1 MPRKPRDY
9 EAEWLKLQAETRKL
23 AKRANQRL
31 KRLERAAEK
40 PGMEN
45 ILKYAYKSAIADI
58 KTLGQDVRYT
68 KGGVKPKKPR
78 FKENI
83 TLQDA
88 FDEMGTALEVGSE
101 YYKQNIKRVKLSKK
115 MIKEFLGAAS
125 STIGK
130 GIGKAAEGLNETI
143 GIKRIWDKTTGTIN
157 KKYLDDYDLKMTDDD
172 LRRFFNSKKQA
183 KLEKDVGSPR
193 MFIVA
198 SYIKKNN
205 IKTNKRDLEK
215 FLKDHIV
222 LPEGT
227 DPEFAKAR
235 KGEGYKEYLTRL
247 ENYIKYT
254 GDEILDT
261 YITKALKDGLNADNL
276 FSDENQNKKKKK

>member
-1 MPRKPRDY
+1 MAKTPIDW
-9 EAEWLKLQAETRKL
+9 EARWNAVQKESRKL

-31 KRLERAAEK
+31 KRLEVAAEK
-40 PGMEN
+40 PGMEK

-58 KTLGQDVRYT
+58 KTLGSDVKES
-68 KGGVKPKKPR
+68 KGKLVPKKPR
-78 FKENI
+78 FKENVK
-83 TLQDA
+83 LVDA
-88 FDEMGTALEVGSE
+88 FDTAGNLLKGKEM
-101 YYKQNIKRVKLSKK
+101 YKANVKLQKTKIK
-115 MIKEFLGAAS
+115 MMKEFLGAAS

-130 GIGKAAEGLNETI
+130 GIGKAAEGINETI
-143 GIKRIWDKTTGTIN
+143 GIKRIWDKTTKTIN
-157 KKYLDDYDLKMTDDD
+157 KKYLSDYDLRMSDDD
-172 LRRFFNSKKQA
+172 MRRFFNSKKQA

-235 KGEGYKEYLTRL
+235 KGEGYKDYLTRL
-247 ENYIKYT
+247 EKYIKYT

-261 YITKALKDGLNADNL
+261 YITKALKDGLNVNNL
-276 FSDENQNKKKKK
+276 FSDKNQNKKKK

>member
-1 MPRKPRDY
+1 MARKPIDY
-9 EAEWLKLQAETRKL
+9 EARWLELQKESRKL

-31 KRLERAAEK
+31 VRLERAAEK

-45 ILKYAYKSAIADI
+45 ILKYAYKSALADI
-58 KTLGQDVRYT
+58 KTLGYDAPRET
-68 KGGVKPKKPR
+68 KKGIKPKKPR
-78 FKENI
+78 FKENV

-88 FDEMGTALEVGSE
+88 FDELGNALNIGPD
-101 YYKQNIKRVKLSKK
+101 YYKENIKRVKTANK
-115 MIKEFLGAAS
+115 MMKEFLGAAS

-143 GIKRIWDKTTGTIN
+143 GIKRIWNKTTNTIN
-157 KKYLDDYDLKMTDDD
+157 KKYLSDYDLRMSDDD
-172 LRRFFNSKKQA
+172 MRRFFNSKKQA

-247 ENYIKYT
+247 ENYITYT

-261 YITKALKDGLNADNL
+261 YITKALKDGLNVNNL
-276 FSDENQNKKKKK
+276 FSDENQNKKKK